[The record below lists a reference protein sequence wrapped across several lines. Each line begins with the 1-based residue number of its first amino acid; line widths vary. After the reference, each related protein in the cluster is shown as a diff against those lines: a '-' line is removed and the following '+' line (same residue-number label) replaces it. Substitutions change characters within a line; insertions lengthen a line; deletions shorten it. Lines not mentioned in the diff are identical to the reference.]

1 MMVSNDISSLLFI
14 LFVCIIIRKYYDLW
28 DFFKSFYMFLIDNT
42 YSYEN
47 SEQETSDDN
56 SMDTYI
62 SKHKRF
68 INDQH
73 VIMKRPFN
81 VKSRSSLKNIR
92 SDSAETYFNWAEKTQ
107 RK

>member
-1 MMVSNDISSLLFI
+1 
-14 LFVCIIIRKYYDLW
+14 
-28 DFFKSFYMFLIDNT
+28 MFLIGNT

-47 SEQETSDDN
+47 SEQETSDDS

-68 INDQH
+68 FNDRH
-73 VIMKRPFN
+73 LIMKRPSN